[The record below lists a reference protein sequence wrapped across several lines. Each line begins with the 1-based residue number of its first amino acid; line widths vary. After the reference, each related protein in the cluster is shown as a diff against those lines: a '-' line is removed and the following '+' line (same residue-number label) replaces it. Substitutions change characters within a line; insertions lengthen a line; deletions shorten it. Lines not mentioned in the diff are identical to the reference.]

1 MGEQAQGLCG
11 ELCGSRAAAGFQWL
25 LWFCV
30 FSCSRAP
37 RSLAPAGVNLLEEK
51 KVKPQRFI
59 LKTLLYK
66 VKLDPFVLMH
76 KCPICGLATVAFAGV
91 TERGCVAVLAAWAAL
106 G

>member
-11 ELCGSRAAAGFQWL
+11 ELCGSRAAVRFRWP

-37 RSLAPAGVNLLEEK
+37 RPLFRGIGFGPRWSAWGSGASRQSRWHHRGVNLLEEK

-59 LKTLLYK
+59 LKTLL
-66 VKLDPFVLMH
+66 
-76 KCPICGLATVAFAGV
+76 
-91 TERGCVAVLAAWAAL
+91 
-106 G
+106 